1 MAGKSS
7 GKLNVATRGDKEII
21 LTRQFDA
28 PRHLVWEAMTKPE
41 HVRYWWN
48 CMDGYTMPV
57 CEIDFRVGGKWRYV
71 VVAADGNEVGF
82 HGEYLEIVTPE
93 KIVNTE
99 IFDPF
104 PDSPATCTVT
114 LVEKDGKTNF
124 KNVVVHL
131 SQEARDGHINSG
143 MEVGA
148 NIAMDRI
155 EERAQS
161 LNKAAAGSGTGTA
174 GASPGSG
181 TSSAQAPRET

>member
-48 CMDGYTMPV
+48 CMDGYSMPV
-57 CEIDFRVGGKWRYV
+57 CEIDLRVGGKWRYV
-71 VVAADGNEVGF
+71 LIGADGGEVGF
-82 HGEYLEIVTPE
+82 HGEYLEIEVPA

-99 IFDPF
+99 IFDPY

-114 LVEKDGKTNF
+114 LVEKDGKTTF
-124 KNVVVHL
+124 KNVVVHMTT
-131 SQEARDGHINSG
+131 EGRDMHINSG

-148 NIAMDRI
+148 DIAMDRI
-155 EERAQS
+155 EEVAQK
-161 LNKAAAGSGTGTA
+161 LNTSTAATGTGTPA
-174 GASPGSG
+174 GSPGSG
-181 TSSAQAPRET
+181 TSSVRAPRET